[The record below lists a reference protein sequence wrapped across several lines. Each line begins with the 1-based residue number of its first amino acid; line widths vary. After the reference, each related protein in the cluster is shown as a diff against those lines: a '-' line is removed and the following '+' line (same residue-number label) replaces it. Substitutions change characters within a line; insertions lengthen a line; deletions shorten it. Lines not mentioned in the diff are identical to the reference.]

1 VPLYDWLATDL
12 HTYLTEV
19 HPNAEDPT
27 APLFPGRYSRA
38 EQLPSGA
45 TRNSYKWDTPI
56 NTDTF
61 YNNYL
66 KPALAAVGLPIS
78 APADTTTGV
87 SAVRGVRLHDLRHTF
102 AVLSLSAGEHYM
114 QVSKWLGHESYV
126 TTLNVY
132 GDWIPEEE
140 GGKRNPLARPT
151 APISS
156 PATPANN
163 VVPFRRRSAL
173 GS

>member
-1 VPLYDWLATDL
+1 M
-12 HTYLTEV
+12 
-19 HPNAEDPT
+19 
-27 APLFPGRYSRA
+27 
-38 EQLPSGA
+38 
-45 TRNSYKWDTPI
+45 TRESYKWDTPV
-56 NTDTF
+56 NTGTF
-61 YNNYL
+61 YDNYF
-66 KPALAAVGLPIS
+66 KPALRVVGLP
-78 APADTTTGV
+78 V
-87 SAVRGVRLHDLRHTF
+87 STPDDPTAGTAAVRGVRLHDLRHTF

-140 GGKRNPLARPT
+140 GGKRNPLARPA
-151 APISS
+151 APIVSQVPRAS
-156 PATPANN
+156 N